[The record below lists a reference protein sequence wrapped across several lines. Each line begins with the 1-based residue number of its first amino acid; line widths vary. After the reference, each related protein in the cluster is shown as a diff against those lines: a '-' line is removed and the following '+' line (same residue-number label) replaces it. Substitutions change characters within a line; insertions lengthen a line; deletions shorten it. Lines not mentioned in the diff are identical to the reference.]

1 MVKQE
6 IYTIIK
12 NPYFK
17 LLTNNITYF
26 TLENIFLEK
35 IKSNIKTNRLF
46 LYFLIKKTYS
56 IKKVNAINSDKNM
69 FNTIFLIIKNRKD
82 HLFSHS

>member
-6 IYTIIK
+6 MYTIIK

-17 LLTNNITYF
+17 LLTNNITYS

-46 LYFLIKKTYS
+46 LCSLIKKEYG

-69 FNTIFLIIKNRKD
+69 FNTIFLVIKNRKD
-82 HLFSHS
+82 HLF